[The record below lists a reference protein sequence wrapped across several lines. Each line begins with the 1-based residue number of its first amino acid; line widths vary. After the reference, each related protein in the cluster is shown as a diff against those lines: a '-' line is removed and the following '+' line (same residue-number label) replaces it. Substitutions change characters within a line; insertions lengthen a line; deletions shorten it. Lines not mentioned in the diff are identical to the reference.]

1 MPVNPSLLH
10 NGRPKTVLNVP
21 PLHFERRTT
30 CLRFLTFISIN
41 LILLVNTWG
50 QQRHTM
56 PTTKSREVSGFLG
69 DYSGLYPA
77 AEDGDLMVYVKE
89 KGILKKYDKFI
100 VDSVAVQLL
109 PEAQNRNLDPGDLS
123 VLAYD
128 CRQALVDEL
137 QKSGR
142 YKVVKDPGPGVLH
155 LRAALTDVQ
164 PAMAKTNA
172 AVKGGALA
180 ASAALAPGASLAMPR
195 LSVGRASIE
204 AEMIDSQSGERM
216 VAVVTSKQ
224 GRRFFSGLRG
234 MKKWGDVE
242 AAFKQWAKMFRERV
256 DQAHG
261 LSAKNSLAFNSKGE
275 R

>member
-1 MPVNPSLLH
+1 MPVSPSLLDT
-10 NGRPKTVLNVP
+10 GRRKIALNNTT
-21 PLHFERRTT
+21 PLPIERQAI
-30 CLRFLTFISIN
+30 CLRLITLISVN
-41 LILLVNTWG
+41 VILLVSAWA
-50 QQRHTM
+50 QQTHTVH
-56 PTTKSREVSGFLG
+56 PTKSREVSGFLG

-77 AEDGDLMVYVKE
+77 AENGDLLVYVKE
-89 KGILKKYDKFI
+89 KGILNKYDKFI
-100 VDSVAVQLL
+100 VDPVAVQLL
-109 PEAQNRNLDPGDLS
+109 PEAQDRNLDPGDLS

-164 PAMAKTNA
+164 PARAKTNA

-204 AEMIDSQSGERM
+204 AEMSDSQSGERM
-216 VAVVTSKQ
+216 IAVVTSKQ

-234 MKKWGDVE
+234 VKKWGDVE
-242 AAFKQWAKMFRERV
+242 AAFKYWARAFRERL
-256 DQAHG
+256 DQVHG
-261 LSAKNSLAFNSKGE
+261 FGGTT
-275 R
+275 